1 MGAFVADGYVAN
13 VQEQLNRRFIGEALQ
28 EMVALQKEF
37 KIFSLSPK
45 HSLGNSFK
53 LIGIAPVEEKDRA
66 GFFKYLEKL
75 TKTGSRVDDQPKDKN
90 GHDQII
96 TSLKE
101 NLESN
106 RPSPVYFDYHPS
118 GGTKPEVLIT
128 TRPSLSFSSKA
139 FLNISVPTI
148 PAGRLKAG
156 ARKK

>member
-1 MGAFVADGYVAN
+1 MGAFVADGYVPN

-37 KIFSLSPK
+37 KIFSLLPM
-45 HSLGNSFK
+45 HSLKNSFK

-66 GFFKYLEKL
+66 GFFKYLDKL
-75 TKTGSRVDDQPKDKN
+75 TKTGSRVDDQPKDKS

-96 TSLKE
+96 ASLKE
-101 NLESN
+101 NLESSK
-106 RPSPVYFDYHPS
+106 PSPVYFDYHPS
-118 GGTKPEVLIT
+118 GGKRGEVLIT
-128 TRPSLSFSSKA
+128 TRPSLSFSSQA

-148 PAGRLKAG
+148 PADRPKAG